1 KQVTRGSSAGERL
14 APIGTGVSYIVRN
27 LYILKSLPSLPTLS
41 QRKNTGP
48 FESILIKRAINGK
61 RGIVIDIPINDR
73 KISTDLLIIIV
84 PISLFLTFRANEN
97 GFLRIDIIR
106 NSGGLKFTLRYC
118 IAMLF

>member
-1 KQVTRGSSAGERL
+1 MRILMSCGNSLSLVLRRKRPKRVTRGSSAGERL

-27 LYILKSLPSLPTLS
+27 LYILNSLPSLPTLS

-73 KISTDLLIIIV
+73 KISVDLLSIV
-84 PISLFLTFRANEN
+84 YFYQQFPE
-97 GFLRIDIIR
+97 R
-106 NSGGLKFTLRYC
+106 NK
-118 IAMLF
+118 IQ